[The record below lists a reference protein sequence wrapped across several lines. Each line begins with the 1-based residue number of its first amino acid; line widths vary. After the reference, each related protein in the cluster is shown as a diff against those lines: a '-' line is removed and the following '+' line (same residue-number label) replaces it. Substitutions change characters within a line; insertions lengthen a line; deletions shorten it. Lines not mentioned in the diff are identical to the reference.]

1 MNTRPGNERMAMDRI
16 RIKVRKKAGW
26 EDFELP
32 RYLTPGAA
40 GVDIMAAVEEEV
52 VIVPGEIKFIP
63 AGIYIALPDGFEAQL
78 RPRSGLALKKG
89 LGIVNSPGTIDSD
102 YRGEVGV
109 IMINHGREQVT
120 ITRGMRMA
128 QMVVQRVVRANW
140 QEVEELDS
148 TSRGGG
154 GFGHS
159 GH

>member
-1 MNTRPGNERMAMDRI
+1 MDKVRV
-16 RIKVRKKAGW
+16 KVRKKAGW
-26 EDFELP
+26 EDLDLP
-32 RYLTPGAA
+32 RYLTPGSA
-40 GVDIMAAVEEEV
+40 GMDIMAAVEEGV
-52 VIVPGEIKFIP
+52 VIAPGEIKFIP
-63 AGIYIALPDGFEAQL
+63 AGIYVALPAGFEIQL

-109 IMINHGREQVT
+109 IMINHGKEPVV

-128 QMVVQRVVRANW
+128 QMVVQRVVRVDW
-140 QEVEELDS
+140 REVEELDA
-148 TSRGGG
+148 TSRGAG